1 MSLNSWAERDSAYC
15 ELKPL
20 NSVLASEWE
29 TENTDEVPYR
39 GYRGRRRKA
48 AVVLTFV
55 WGGTVVLH
63 FLPWS
68 PWFILAIT
76 AMLGVQAVRL
86 FVVSKVSSETDS
98 SESDTSTAS
107 EQDFPYISIL
117 IPAKNEASVIERL
130 LESLCHLDYPQD
142 QYEIWAIDDSST
154 DGTAAVIE
162 RLAQTYKQVRLFRR
176 SPGAGGGKSGA
187 LNQVLPLTKGD
198 IVAVFDA
205 DARVTPE
212 VLQRVVPAFNRPEV
226 GAIQLRKVISNAHV
240 NFWTRGQATEMV
252 FDAYFQQLRAATG
265 GVGELR
271 GNGQFIRRSA
281 LERCGGFNEATIT
294 DDLDLTF
301 RLHLDGWDIEC
312 LMFTTVAEEGV
323 TNFVSLWHQRNRWA
337 EGGYQRYL
345 DYWRPM
351 CNGRLHVQKIFDAF
365 LFCWLQYLLPMASVP
380 DLLMSVTLGRFP
392 LYAPITGL
400 TVSMTVL
407 SMYLGLRK
415 TQSRQ
420 NCLSDSQP
428 EPAFFSFGKA
438 LQGTLY
444 MLHWL
449 LIMASTTVRLA
460 VRPKR
465 LRWVKTDRSSTV
477 AG

>member
-1 MSLNSWAERDSAYC
+1 MSLNFWAERDSTYC

-29 TENTDEVPYR
+29 AETADEVPYR

-55 WGGTVVLH
+55 WGGTVFLH

-68 PWFILAIT
+68 PWFILVIT

-86 FVVSKVSSETDS
+86 FVVSQVSSETNP
-98 SESDTSTAS
+98 SESDGQTES
-107 EQDFPYISIL
+107 EQDFPTISIL
-117 IPAKNEASVIERL
+117 IPAKNEASVIGKL
-130 LESLCHLDYPQD
+130 LESLCHLDYPED

-162 RLAQTYKQVRLFRR
+162 HLAQTYQQVRLFRR

-212 VLQRVVPAFNRPEV
+212 LLRRVVPAFHRPEV
-226 GAIQLRKVISNAHV
+226 GAIQLRKAIANANV
-240 NFWTRGQATEMV
+240 NFWTRGQAAEMV
-252 FDAYFQQLRAATG
+252 FDAYFQQLRAATDG
-265 GVGELR
+265 IGELR

-294 DDLDLTF
+294 DDLDITF

-312 LMFTTVAEEGV
+312 LMYTTVAEEGV
-323 TNFVSLWHQRNRWA
+323 TNFTSLWHQRNRWA

-351 CNGRLHVQKIFDAF
+351 CNGRLPMKKVFDGF

-380 DLLMSVTLGRFP
+380 DLFMSLLLGRLP
-392 LYAPITGL
+392 IYAPITGL

-407 SMYLGLRK
+407 GMYVGLRK
-415 TQSRQ
+415 TQHHQ
-420 NCLSDSQP
+420 NCLGERQP
-428 EPAFFSFGKA
+428 ETAFVSFGKA

-444 MLHWL
+444 MLHWF
-449 LIMASTTVRLA
+449 LIMASTTARLA

-465 LRWVKTDRSSTV
+465 LRWVKTEHLGTIE
-477 AG
+477 G